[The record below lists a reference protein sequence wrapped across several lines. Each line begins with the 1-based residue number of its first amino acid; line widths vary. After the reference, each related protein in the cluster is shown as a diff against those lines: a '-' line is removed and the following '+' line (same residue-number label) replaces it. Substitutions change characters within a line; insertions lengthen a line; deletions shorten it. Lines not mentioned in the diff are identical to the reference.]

1 MNSTKGIIYMN
12 KQEIFPSPL
21 RPHNNN
27 GFDIARR
34 MNNHQHN
41 RRIKKDEKI
50 LRNKNSVR
58 SYIAKTVP
66 GKPEQITFC
75 AKRPPVDYKLAVY
88 TAALLVLA
96 ILGFTLKIS
105 FKVLCGAFCT
115 ISMIFFLAAAYSQP
129 RQMKSASLKENF

>member
-1 MNSTKGIIYMN
+1 MN

-34 MNNHQHN
+34 MNKQHR
-41 RRIKKDEKI
+41 RRIAKDEKI
-50 LRNKNSVR
+50 LRSKNTVR
-58 SYIAKTVP
+58 SYTAKTVP

-96 ILGFTLKIS
+96 ILGFTLKFS
-105 FKVLCGAFCT
+105 VKVLWGAFCT
-115 ISMIFFLAAAYSQP
+115 ISMIFLLAAAYSQQH
-129 RQMKSASLKENF
+129 QMKSASLKENF